1 MCIVPFG
8 QLNVN
13 MLDDVVEMATRGGL
27 HFQSQRWPSPWPAW
41 TSWPFTTL
49 KQETHVGGGD
59 HRLIVSINYLLAINL
74 VLWASILYFLNHYA
88 WALQD
93 DLDEWIRGWHEQV
106 FPFDHTQNDNV
117 YPHLTCMCLCGVPA
131 KLIAQVSQ
139 HADVER
145 LLLAVIATMMC
156 ISLLSA
162 LIKFVASGNVH
173 MKIHT

>member
-1 MCIVPFG
+1 
-8 QLNVN
+8 

-93 DLDEWIRGWHEQV
+93 DLDEWIRGWHEHV

-145 LLLAVIATMMC
+145 LLLA
-156 ISLLSA
+156 SLQLWCAFPCFRLWSS
-162 LIKFVASGNVH
+162 L
-173 MKIHT
+173 